1 MIEHVVQTIS
11 LNYSVVEDRLEL
23 RCKSGLP
30 SYQLWLTQR
39 MWLQLT
45 PAIIKWLVD
54 SGVGAPHTKGFIKD
68 SFAENKSDP
77 VELPTTVDAGKP
89 ATEHTTN
96 ESSASDDLSSEI
108 TTKWIPEPWL
118 CTTAN
123 LQMASQ
129 SIRIQFVADCSQHV
143 FIFSMSALEAC
154 HFLIAQKNALKKSGW
169 SFAWPAW
176 LLGSEEQEQES
187 IETSLH

>member
-23 RCKSGLP
+23 RCKSGLQ

-54 SGVGAPHTKGFIKD
+54 SGVGTPQTQGFIKD

-77 VELPTTVDAGKP
+77 VELPSPVDTGKVT
-89 ATEHTTN
+89 TEHSTN
-96 ESSASDDLSSEI
+96 EPFSNDELSSGI
-108 TTKWIPEPWL
+108 TTKWVPEPWL

-143 FIFSMSALEAC
+143 FVFGMSALEAC
-154 HFLIAQKNALKKSGW
+154 HFLIAQKNALKESGW
-169 SFAWPAW
+169 LFAWPAW

-187 IETSLH
+187 IEISLH